1 MEDVCQSSP
10 EDQVYTNV
18 GVHLDIL
25 ETSAKPTLMIAYLIR
40 VYEVIVIAD
49 VLTLLAVID
58 RLNANGDL
66 RFSFTGS
73 VAKCHSSFT
82 ATIMK
87 LKLHHLRSES
97 FIS

>member
-58 RLNANGDL
+58 RLNAMVICGFRL
-66 RFSFTGS
+66 RVQWQS
-73 VAKCHSSFT
+73 
-82 ATIMK
+82 ATP
-87 LKLHHLRSES
+87 LLLPP
-97 FIS
+97 